1 VSKPER
7 LRVAY
12 TLEQCWHRVPGGTAV
27 AAVELARALK
37 ERNDVSL
44 IGVAAAHRRPPLDP
58 FLPPIDVEHFP
69 LPRLALYEAWHRLR
83 APRVERTTGRV
94 DLIHATS
101 LAIPPKSRPL
111 VVTVHDLAW
120 LKSPE
125 HFTRRGVRFFNRG
138 LELALG
144 DADLVLCPSQATKRD
159 CVDAGWRPEKV
170 RVVPLGVAVLPATE
184 ATVAE
189 TRARYGLHKPYV
201 LWTGTV
207 EPRKNLRALLDAW
220 AAIDSAH
227 DLVLVG
233 PEGWN
238 EDLEGRLD
246 SAGSGVRRL
255 GFVPQADL
263 APLYAGAAAFCFP
276 SLIEG
281 FGFPVLEAMSQGTP
295 VVTSRGTSTEELG
308 GDAAVLVDPHDTGSI
323 AEGLRS
329 VLEDEALARKLAEV
343 GPERAARFSWAR
355 TAENVTAAYAE
366 VA

>member
-1 VSKPER
+1 MSKPEV

-44 IGVAAAHRRPPLDP
+44 IGIAAAHRMPPLDP
-58 FLPPIDVEHFP
+58 FVPPVDVKHVP
-69 LPRLALYEAWHRLR
+69 LPRLALYEAWHRFR
-83 APRVERTTGRV
+83 APRVERATGRV
-94 DLIHATS
+94 DLIHATT

-120 LKSPE
+120 LKRPE
-125 HFTRRGVRFFNRG
+125 HFTARGVRFFNRG
-138 LELALG
+138 LELALE
-144 DADLVLCPSQATKRD
+144 DADLVLCPSEATKRD
-159 CVDAGWRPEKV
+159 CVGAGWRPEKV
-170 RVVPLGVAVLPATE
+170 RVVPLGVAVLPATQ
-184 ATVAE
+184 AAVAE
-189 TRARYGLHKPYV
+189 AVARYGLQRPYV

-207 EPRKNLRALLDAW
+207 EPRKNLQALLDAW

-238 EDLEGRLD
+238 EHLD
-246 SAGSGVRRL
+246 DRIDAAGGGVRRL

-263 APLYAGAAAFCFP
+263 APLYAGADAFCFP
-276 SLIEG
+276 SLTEG

-308 GDAAVLVDPHDTGSI
+308 GDAAVLVDPRDSGSI

-329 VLEDEALARKLAEV
+329 VLEDEALARKLAEA
-343 GPERAARFSWAR
+343 GPERAARYSWAT
-355 TAENVTAAYAE
+355 TAENVADAYAE